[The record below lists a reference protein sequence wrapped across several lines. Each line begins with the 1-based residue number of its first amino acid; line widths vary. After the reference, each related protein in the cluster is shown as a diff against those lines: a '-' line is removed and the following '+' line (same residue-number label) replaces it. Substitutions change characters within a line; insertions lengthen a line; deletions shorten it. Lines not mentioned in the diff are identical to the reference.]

1 LRPDRDGVFGLS
13 LIRLTKPTDKSDLIG
28 GLDSP
33 IIRSNKNS
41 NLTRQAMVVGERG
54 NQRLQVRRKSL
65 MKRGLFAL
73 CSLVLAVA
81 VVGAEEAAKFTEKC
95 VVSGAPAKM
104 DKFAEYKGGKVYFCC
119 ENCPKAFAKDTAK
132 FATKANEQLVSTG
145 QAKQEKCPLSGGK
158 LNPDAKVKVDGIE
171 VGFCCNMC
179 KGKVEKAE
187 GDAQREL
194 VFSDEAFAKG
204 FVVPKK

>member
-1 LRPDRDGVFGLS
+1 
-13 LIRLTKPTDKSDLIG
+13 
-28 GLDSP
+28 
-33 IIRSNKNS
+33 
-41 NLTRQAMVVGERG
+41 
-54 NQRLQVRRKSL
+54 

-73 CSLVLAVA
+73 CSLVIAVA
-81 VVGAEEAAKFTEKC
+81 VVGAEEAAKFDQKC
-95 VVSGAPAKM
+95 PVSGAAAKQ
-104 DKFAEYKGGKVYFCC
+104 DKTVDYKGGKVYFCC
-119 ENCPKAFAKDTAK
+119 DNCPKAFAKDTAK
-132 FATKANEQLVSTG
+132 FAAKANQQLVSTG

-158 LNPDAKVKVDGIE
+158 LNPDAHTKVGGVE

-194 VFSDEAFAKG
+194 VFSDEAFGKG